1 MIIKKG
7 TVVKISGER
16 TVKVEVNEYLA
27 HPKYKKQYRV
37 TKGFLV
43 HNDGKE
49 VKEGD
54 QVVITPCRKISK
66 QKSWTILD
74 PKNKK

>member
-49 VKEGD
+49 VKED
-54 QVVITPCRKISK
+54 CE
-66 QKSWTILD
+66 
-74 PKNKK
+74 